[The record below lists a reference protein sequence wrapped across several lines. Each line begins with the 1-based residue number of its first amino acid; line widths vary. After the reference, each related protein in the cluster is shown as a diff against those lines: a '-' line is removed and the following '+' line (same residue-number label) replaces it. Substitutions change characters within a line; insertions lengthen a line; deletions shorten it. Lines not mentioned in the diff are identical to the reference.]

1 MRTAGAGEPQAEA
14 GEDAVEAAK
23 AAKEEY
29 TRTLQ
34 EQEASLQ
41 QRQTDKMQ
49 VRPSACCSARHEV
62 AVLMLS
68 VCSRPSL
75 ISEGWTAKQHKQ

>member
-1 MRTAGAGEPQAEA
+1 MPSAGAGEPQAEA

-29 TRTLQ
+29 NRTLQ

-41 QRQTDKMQ
+41 QRQTDKVQ
-49 VRPSACCSARHEV
+49 VRPFGRCACCSARHEV

-68 VCSRPSL
+68 VCSRLSL
-75 ISEGWTAKQHKQ
+75 CI